1 MVFFKIIRIQAKIF
15 SAKRQR
21 RNNTINSNEKNEQI
35 QSVKSF
41 FAVVVPVVVAAVD
54 VTVVVANG
62 RFDG

>member
-15 SAKRQR
+15 SAKWQR

-35 QSVKSF
+35 KSVKSF
-41 FAVVVPVVVAAVD
+41 IAVVVPVVVAAVD